1 MLQSKANDFDK
12 KLTVHYTMADAS
24 CPGKDYSS
32 NGNDAKL
39 CGSSLPTV
47 NNIGG
52 RDALTFTGGK
62 HGTSYLELPVS
73 VFDGVSDNSGI
84 TIAAW
89 INLKKGTSVWE
100 RIVDF
105 GNGAGSD
112 NLFLTRNLRGVCF
125 HNGDLC
131 ADPGKA
137 LPENEWIHIAM
148 TVSGTKAGTLSSA
161 GPVIYVNGE
170 IVADGSIS
178 QTSSGTYLKLRGW
191 FASIENAT
199 ENYTKN
205 YIGFS
210 QYEADDDLSA
220 SVCDFRIYNDA
231 LSADEIISLM
241 CASLSD
247 EQLVELAVNKY
258 LPEFPKL
265 ALSNLSLPSTLMAG
279 KINVSW
285 SSDTPSVIADDGKVS
300 DTDHS
305 CLVTLTADVSLGSVH
320 RTKSFKLT
328 AVPKDTAPYTLTIDG
343 SREVLDISR
352 HLWGLFYEDINNAAD
367 GGIYAEMIQNRSFE
381 AFTFDTYDSR
391 SGENGVST
399 GRNRNPLFAWFGD
412 TDKLTPCSEGGLN
425 EHFGITAPDVN
436 NYYVSVADGAVIYN
450 RGFCD
455 SNNGCAMNLVS
466 GNKYDF
472 TIWAKSENGASISL
486 TFADKDGNAA
496 GNTVVVNIEA
506 GGKWKK
512 YGVDSKLVLTPDR
525 TCLGQ
530 LKLEFTGETSIDMV
544 SLFPENVWGATEE
557 ASSPSAHKNY
567 NGNKNYRL
575 RRDLVEA
582 LVDLHPS
589 FLRFPGGCIS
599 EGSYIWEN
607 VYDWKDSVGDVEIRK
622 ENFNVWGYMMTM
634 GLGYMEY
641 FQLAEDLNASPLPVM
656 ACGVLCQAR
665 SDYANPAGGSL
676 QDKYIKNF
684 TDLIDFAI
692 STDFDNNE
700 WAKLRKYMGHEAPFD
715 LHLLGVGNENWGPE
729 FMASFEVFYERITK
743 YVEKNYPG
751 YDLEIISTVGAQ
763 ADDDAYKYGWKFLSG
778 EMTGTAKVAFTD
790 GTVST
795 EEEVSWY
802 KYQKHFMETIADEHY
817 YRSNHYLLNNADR
830 YNYYYRA
837 YNADG
842 TINDAESSKVFVGE
856 YASTDKNTLAGA
868 VAEAAVMTGF
878 ENNSDVVRLAAT
890 APLFNK
896 VLTDGTYRWTP
907 DCIWFDDEKVWKT
920 PTYYV
925 QQLFAKY
932 IGTKLLGT
940 SFKTYENGKCVD
952 LVPHGGVTISA
963 GNGRILVKTVKVIS
977 NTDGSVLIDA
987 DFTKGFPAEF
997 AVASDA
1003 KAEGTAD
1010 GLILEGTSENR
1021 SSVYTPDFD
1030 GSDYRV
1036 IVSAVKLSGTDG
1048 FYVGVNAVDFTSPRK
1063 TLTEYGVGMNNDTTG
1078 VKVYKEGIEG
1088 YTLGD
1093 FSSSICAGNLRSAR
1107 FEEVELNKEYVITV
1121 DSGSST
1127 GRNLV
1132 CGYHA
1137 ADGSFTSK
1145 VLDYKL
1151 EAYNNYVF
1159 NSVTRDDNHVYIKL
1173 VNADNFTKNTKLVLS
1188 SLNVKNTAKV
1198 VTITADP
1205 SLAHVANV
1213 NEKNNEHVVP
1223 VESTLTLNGNEALI
1237 SLPANSVV
1245 CVILDI

>member
-1 MLQSKANDFDK
+1 MLQVNTNEFDK
-12 KLTVHYTMADAS
+12 KLAAYYPMNDAS
-24 CPGKDYSS
+24 NPGKDCSG
-32 NGNDAKL
+32 NGNDAIVS
-39 CGSSLPTV
+39 GTTLPTV
-47 NNIGG
+47 SDVCGRQATTFAGG
-52 RDALTFTGGK
+52 A
-62 HGTSYLELPVS
+62 HGTSYFEIPSS
-73 VFDGVSDNSGI
+73 VLKDVSDATGI
-84 TIAAW
+84 TVATW

-100 RIVDF
+100 RIIDL

-112 NLFLTRNLRGVCF
+112 NLFITRNLRGVCF
-125 HNGDLC
+125 HTGDLS

-137 LPENEWIHIAM
+137 LPEGEWIHIAM
-148 TVSGTKAGTLSSA
+148 TVCGTKGGTLSSA
-161 GPVIYVNGE
+161 GPIIYVNGE
-170 IVADGSIS
+170 VAANGLIS

-191 FASIENAT
+191 FASLEKYAD
-199 ENYTKN
+199 NYKNN
-205 YIGFS
+205 YIGMS
-210 QYEADDDLSA
+210 QYDADDDLNA
-220 SVCDFRIYNDA
+220 SMCDFRIYSDV
-231 LSADEIISLM
+231 LESDEIIKLM
-241 CASLSD
+241 CTSLSD
-247 EQLVELAVNKY
+247 EQLVNLALDKY
-258 LPEFPKL
+258 LPVFPKL
-265 ALSNLSLPSTLMAG
+265 ALNDFVLPTSLMAG

-285 SSDTPSVIADDGKVS
+285 KSDNPSIITNDGKVL
-300 DTDHS
+300 DTDTAS
-305 CLVTLTADVSLGSVH
+305 LVTLTATLTLDNITK
-320 RTKSFKLT
+320 TKSFSLT
-328 AVPKDTAPYTLTIDG
+328 VVPKDVAPYTLNINGND
-343 SREVLDISR
+343 EVLDISKY
-352 HLWGLFYEDINNAAD
+352 LWGLFYEDINNAAD

-381 AFTFDTYDSR
+381 AFTYDTYDFR

-412 TDKLTPCSEGGLN
+412 TDKMTPCCEGGLN
-425 EHFGITAPDVN
+425 EYFGITVPDVN
-436 NYYVSVADGAVIYN
+436 NYYVKINDGATIFN

-455 SNNGCAMNLVS
+455 SNNACSMNLIAGDS
-466 GNKYDF
+466 YDF
-472 TIWAKSENGASISL
+472 TIWAKSENGATITL
-486 TFADKDGNAA
+486 TFADNNANAASESVSINVEA
-496 GNTVVVNIEA
+496 GNT
-506 GGKWKK
+506 WKK
-512 YGVDSKLVLTPDR
+512 YGVDSKIVLTSNT

-530 LKLEFTGETSIDMV
+530 LKLEFAGDVAIDMV
-544 SLFPENVWGATEE
+544 SLFPQKVWGATEE
-557 ASSPSAHKNY
+557 TTSASAHKNY
-567 NGNKNYRL
+567 VGNKNYRL

-582 LVDLHPS
+582 LVDLHPT

-607 VYDWKDSVGDVEIRK
+607 VYDWKESVGDVEVRK

-665 SDYANPAGGSL
+665 SDYANPAGGKL

-692 STDFDNNE
+692 STDFENNE

-729 FMASFEVFYERITK
+729 FMASFEIFYERITK
-743 YVEKNYPG
+743 YMEVNYPG

-763 ADDDAYKYGWKFLSG
+763 ADDDAYKFGWKFLAG
-778 EMTGTAKVAFTD
+778 DMTGTAKVAFTD
-790 GTVST
+790 GETST

-817 YRSNHYLLNNADR
+817 YRSNQYLLNNVDR

-837 YNADG
+837 YNANG

-856 YASTDKNTLAGA
+856 YASTDKNSLAGA

-932 IGTKLLGT
+932 VGTKLLST
-940 SFKTYENGKCVD
+940 SFKTYENGKLVD
-952 LVPHGGVTISA
+952 LIPHGGVSVSA
-963 GNGRILVKTVKVIS
+963 KNGKILLKSVKVIS

-987 DFTKGFPAEF
+987 DFTKGMPAEF
-997 AVASDA
+997 EVYANGSAT
-1003 KAEGTAD
+1003 GTAD
-1010 GLILEGTSENR
+1010 GLILEGTAESY
-1021 SSVYTPDFD
+1021 STVYTPNFD
-1030 GSDYRV
+1030 ASNYKV
-1036 IVSAVKLSGTDG
+1036 EVNATKLSGIDG
-1048 FYVGVNAVDFTSPRK
+1048 FYVGTMVTNIGTAYKNAI
-1063 TLTEYGVGMNNDTTG
+1063 EYAIGMNDDTTG

-1107 FEEVELNKEYVITV
+1107 FEEVLTNKEYIITV
-1121 DSGSST
+1121 DAGSST
-1127 GRNLV
+1127 GKNLV
-1132 CGYHA
+1132 CGYRA
-1137 ADGSFTSK
+1137 ADNSFTSK
-1145 VLDYKL
+1145 ILDYKL

-1159 NSVTRDDNHVYIKL
+1159 NSVTKDDSHVYIKL
-1173 VNADNFTKNTKLVLS
+1173 VNADDFTKNTKLTLS
-1188 SLNVKNTAKV
+1188 SLNANSDAKV

-1213 NEKNNEHVVP
+1213 NEKNNEPVVP
-1223 VESTLTLNGNEALI
+1223 VESSITFTNNEAVI
-1237 SLPANSVV
+1237 SLPAYSVT
-1245 CVILDI
+1245 CIILDI